1 MFKSLFRKDSTPSQ
15 PLLTTTIRLQN
26 DLWVIHPPP
35 EDALTSNTLG
45 DDTIMLSGVASF
57 VSDAHVQIWTV
68 RVALVLQ
75 YSYRCSKT
83 QEWKQG
89 IIYEQGQTFDE
100 CCAEQDGSPQ
110 VLQVFLDKRDK
121 SIKRRIEFGI
131 LLPRSL
137 ATYEHLPHAKM
148 IPQVRV
154 SVEFS
159 KLTWTAAELAAL
171 PPSPPVYVDKEETNM
186 IAGRRFV
193 SESWRGGS
201 VLIEREG
208 ESTSFRLLDHPCHPL
223 NRRFL
228 QVLTKLSTQLH
239 HCRLHR
245 IICNKHGS
253 KTLPS
258 RQTLIQRQVRDSSV
272 SRSEE

>member
-1 MFKSLFRKDSTPSQ
+1 MFKQLFRKESTPTQ
-15 PLLTTTIRLQN
+15 PLLTTSIRLQN

-35 EDALTSNTLG
+35 EDALASGTLG
-45 DDTIMLSGVASF
+45 DDTIMLSGVATF
-57 VSDAHVQIWTV
+57 QSDVHVQIWNV

-83 QEWKQG
+83 QQWQQG
-89 IIYEQGQTFDE
+89 IIYEQGQTFE
-100 CCAEQDGSPQ
+100 EPCSEQGGSPQ
-110 VLQVFLDKRDK
+110 ALQVFLDKRDNT
-121 SIKRRIEFGI
+121 IKRRIEFGI

-159 KLTWTAAELAAL
+159 KLSWTPAELAAL
-171 PPSPPVYVDKEETNM
+171 PPSPPVYVDKDETCL

-208 ESTSFRLLDHPCHPL
+208 
-223 NRRFL
+223 
-228 QVLTKLSTQLH
+228 K
-239 HCRLHR
+239 
-245 IICNKHGS
+245 
-253 KTLPS
+253 
-258 RQTLIQRQVRDSSV
+258 
-272 SRSEE
+272 